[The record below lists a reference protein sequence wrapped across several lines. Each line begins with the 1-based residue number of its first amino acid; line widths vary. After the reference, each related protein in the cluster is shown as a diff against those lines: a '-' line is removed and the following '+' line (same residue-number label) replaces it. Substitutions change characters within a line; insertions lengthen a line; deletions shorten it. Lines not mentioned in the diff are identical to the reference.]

1 MSRCFRHK
9 CNEEFFVVKFAYL
22 FPYHINLSLYVR
34 LMVMLLLLHRMEF
47 SYSFFSPSGMVEMVM
62 VVCVFFS
69 VSGPL
74 FFRQI
79 TCTHWN
85 KSEWK
90 TFHQSV
96 YVYRDEMQMHK
107 STKNKWPSE
116 QCEYRRPNKIET
128 TLLLSISFFLY
139 NTSTAL
145 RLVCSSTVVTSALL
159 SLTA

>member
-34 LMVMLLLLHRMEF
+34 LMVMLLLHRMEF
-47 SYSFFSPSGMVEMVM
+47 SYFFFFPSGMVEMVM
-62 VVCVFFS
+62 VVCMFFS

-74 FFRQI
+74 FLG
-79 TCTHWN
+79 
-85 KSEWK
+85 KSHARIGTKASEK
-90 TFHQSV
+90 LFHQSV
-96 YVYRDEMQMHK
+96 YVYWDEMQMHK

-145 RLVCSSTVVTSALL
+145 RLLCSSIVVTSALL

>member
-74 FFRQI
+74 FLGKSHARIGTKANEKLF
-79 TCTHWN
+79 TNLSMYTETKCKCTKAPKIN
-85 KSEWK
+85 GPPNNVNTED
-90 TFHQSV
+90 Q
-96 YVYRDEMQMHK
+96 
-107 STKNKWPSE
+107 TK
-116 QCEYRRPNKIET
+116 
-128 TLLLSISFFLY
+128 
-139 NTSTAL
+139 
-145 RLVCSSTVVTSALL
+145 
-159 SLTA
+159 

>member
-34 LMVMLLLLHRMEF
+34 LMVMLLLHRMEF
-47 SYSFFSPSGMVEMVM
+47 SYSFFLSIWYGGDGGGGM
-62 VVCVFFS
+62 CVLQCFWSSFFL
-69 VSGPL
+69 G
-74 FFRQI
+74 
-79 TCTHWN
+79 
-85 KSEWK
+85 KSHARIGTKANEK
-90 TFHQSV
+90 LFHQS
-96 YVYRDEMQMHK
+96 VYRDEMQMHK
-107 STKNKWPSE
+107 STENKWPSE

-145 RLVCSSTVVTSALL
+145 QLVCSSTVVTSALL